1 MKLRGHW
8 QLWGSLLGVCV
19 LLLLLIDPAPSA
31 AKPEPVEISVI
42 LREADSN
49 ASARQGMEQAA
60 GDLQAELRVLTLSR
74 ANCAEEQRAL
84 LEREVTGGADAILLI
99 PVDRSTL
106 SEEVRRAAGEAIIV
120 TMETEMQK
128 SGAAACIS
136 VDNTKLG
143 QALAEAAMR
152 GVPKGGTVLLL
163 DSLPGDNGV
172 TERLLAA
179 EAALQNGER
188 QILRCRSYGEES
200 LSDALRAALQQ
211 THPAAVVAMESS
223 ALETAAQ
230 VVHQETKAP
239 LVYGTGATSAI
250 AAALEQN
257 DLTAILAQNEF
268 AAGYLAVQAA
278 VCAVRHENSSIPEQ
292 MPFFTVRRETMY
304 TPELEKL
311 LFPVTR

>member
-8 QLWGSLLGVCV
+8 QLWGSLLGVFV

-163 DSLPGDNGV
+163 DSLPGDNGK
-172 TERLLAA
+172 T
-179 EAALQNGER
+179 
-188 QILRCRSYGEES
+188 
-200 LSDALRAALQQ
+200 
-211 THPAAVVAMESS
+211 
-223 ALETAAQ
+223 
-230 VVHQETKAP
+230 
-239 LVYGTGATSAI
+239 
-250 AAALEQN
+250 
-257 DLTAILAQNEF
+257 
-268 AAGYLAVQAA
+268 
-278 VCAVRHENSSIPEQ
+278 
-292 MPFFTVRRETMY
+292 
-304 TPELEKL
+304 
-311 LFPVTR
+311 